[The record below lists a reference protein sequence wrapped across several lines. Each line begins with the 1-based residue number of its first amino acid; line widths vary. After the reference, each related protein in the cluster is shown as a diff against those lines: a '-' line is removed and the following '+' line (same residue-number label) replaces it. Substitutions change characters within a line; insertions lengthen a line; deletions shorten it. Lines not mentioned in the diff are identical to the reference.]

1 MGETPNKA
9 LTSAVLRILRPLV
22 RILLRNGVSFGTFA
36 DLAKAVFVDVA
47 DKEFGIPGRKQTI
60 SRVSVLTGLTRKD
73 VVRLQELGSP
83 EDAVAERRYN
93 RAARVVAGWVRDQRF
108 SVAGTPAELPIEHHD
123 GGASFSDL
131 VRAYS
136 GDVPP
141 RAILDELVR
150 VGAAERLEDGHHVRL
165 LARAFVPQT
174 GEEDKLHILGTDV
187 ALLVATIDHNLR
199 HGQEAPRFQRKVAY
213 DNLPIE
219 IIPKFQ
225 ALSRDKAQQ
234 LIEEM
239 DGWLS
244 QHDRDINPAV
254 TGSGRKHA
262 GIGIYFFEEDVPQE
276 KK

>member
-1 MGETPNKA
+1 MAETPNKA

-22 RILLRNGVSFGTFA
+22 RILLRNGVSYGTFA

-47 DKEFGIPGRKQTI
+47 DKDFSIPGRKQTV

-93 RAARVVAGWVRDQRF
+93 RAARVVAGWVRDRRF
-108 SVAGTPAELPIEHHD
+108 STTDAPNELPFD
-123 GGASFSDL
+123 GTDNSFSAL

-141 RAILDELVR
+141 RAILDELIR
-150 VGAAERLEDGHHVRL
+150 VGAAERCNEAHVRL
-165 LARAFVPQT
+165 LARAYVPQT
-174 GEEDKLHILGTDV
+174 GDEDKLHILGTDV
-187 ALLVATIDHNLR
+187 ALLTATIDHNLR
-199 HGQEAPRFQRKVAY
+199 HGHDAPRFQRKVAY
-213 DNLPIE
+213 DNLPVE

-225 ALSRDKAQQ
+225 ALSREKAQQ

-239 DGWLS
+239 DTWLS

-254 TGSGRKHA
+254 KGTGRKHA
-262 GIGIYFFEEDVPQE
+262 GIGIYYFEEEVPEE
-276 KK
+276 KKP